1 MSIKIKDFI
10 FCDDLR
16 TEVGNK
22 FSVMGIYGDR
32 VRVELPK
39 EDIKEI
45 RLPIS
50 ILARFERLASNSKNY
65 EFEMK
70 IRFEEQ
76 DLAKIDGNFAFKE
89 SAIVTIPFPRMDFQ
103 FENSGKLN
111 INFLIK
117 EGGKVA
123 LEHLESIA
131 IEAIAE
137 HQAGNA
143 REI

>member
-131 IEAIAE
+131 IEIIRP
-137 HQAGNA
+137 QKVK
-143 REI
+143 IQ

>member
-1 MSIKIKDFI
+1 MSIKLKDFI

-22 FSVMGIYGDR
+22 FSAMGIYGDR

-50 ILARFERLASNSKNY
+50 ILARFEKLASNSKNY
-65 EFEMK
+65 DFEMK

-111 INFLIK
+111 INFVIM
-117 EGGKVA
+117 
-123 LEHLESIA
+123 
-131 IEAIAE
+131 
-137 HQAGNA
+137 QFT
-143 REI
+143 

>member
-1 MSIKIKDFI
+1 MSIKVKDFI

-16 TEVGNK
+16 TEIGNK

-50 ILARFERLASNSKNY
+50 ILARFERLAANAKNY
-65 EFEMK
+65 DFEMK

-103 FENSGKLN
+103 FENSGKLH
-111 INFLIK
+111 IKFVIK

-123 LEHLESIA
+123 LEHQESIA
-131 IEAIAE
+131 IEIIRP
-137 HQAGNA
+137 QKVKVQ
-143 REI
+143 